1 MLKEVKLSKFQNEFI
16 KRRDEQLLVLAT
28 GISAGKS
35 KVAGLWC
42 VLETIQK
49 QCRIIAAAQN
59 FKALSEVLFREIK
72 FWLEYFGITYKYHF
86 GQKFILQNGSE
97 IFGASAENP
106 EGILGFTDISAA
118 IIDEAAYCPEDLYH
132 YIGDRMRGEGIKPK
146 YRLISSPSNQQKAK
160 WFTALCMQNPS
171 VVIHATALDNPFT
184 SAEFKETLKK
194 RYREGSDLY
203 RQQVLGEFI
212 ETDSSDALITI
223 DKFAS
228 SATLDE
234 GNYYTIGCDAARF
247 GVDRTVV
254 ILRNNA
260 RIVDMII
267 MHKSDTFEICSAINK
282 LAIGKN
288 IKGIFIDG
296 TGGYGAGIVD
306 QLKLTYGFKVHEVN
320 FGAKPKDGICS
331 NNRAFMY
338 RNLRDAILNGFYIE
352 NPEIREEICAQRQK
366 LNGTGLF
373 QLVPK
378 EEIKAYLGR
387 SPDLSDALALSFM
400 EDYDDCSIVVTPV
413 LQQSYIN
420 SLFR

>member
-1 MLKEVKLSKFQNEFI
+1 MK
-16 KRRDEQLLVLAT
+16 
-28 GISAGKS
+28 
-35 KVAGLWC
+35 
-42 VLETIQK
+42 
-49 QCRIIAAAQN
+49 
-59 FKALSEVLFREIK
+59 
-72 FWLEYFGITYKYHF
+72 
-86 GQKFILQNGSE
+86 
-97 IFGASAENP
+97 
-106 EGILGFTDISAA
+106 
-118 IIDEAAYCPEDLYH
+118 
-132 YIGDRMRGEGIKPK
+132 
-146 YRLISSPSNQQKAK
+146 
-160 WFTALCMQNPS
+160 NPS
-171 VVIHATALDNPFT
+171 AVIHATALDNPFT
-184 SAEFKETLKK
+184 SAEFKESLKR
-194 RYREGSDLY
+194 RYGEGSALY

-212 ETDSSDALITI
+212 EADSSDALITI

-228 SATLDE
+228 SATLDA
-234 GNYYTIGCDAARF
+234 GSYYTIGCDAARF

-282 LAIGKN
+282 LAVGKN
-288 IKGIFIDG
+288 IKGIFVDG
-296 TGGYGAGIVD
+296 TGGYGAGVVD

-378 EEIKAYLGR
+378 EEIKEYLGR

-400 EDYDDCSIVVTPV
+400 EDYDDGSIVVTPE
-413 LQQSYIN
+413 LQQQLMN
-420 SLFR
+420 TLFR

>member
-72 FWLEYFGITYKYHF
+72 FWLEYFGIEYKYHF

-118 IIDEAAYCPEDLYH
+118 LIDEAAYCPEDLYH

-184 SAEFKETLKK
+184 SPEFKETLKK
-194 RYREGSDLY
+194 RYGEGSALY

-212 ETDSSDALITI
+212 ESDSSDALITI

-228 SATLDE
+228 HAELD
-234 GNYYTIGCDAARF
+234 NSNTYVIGCDVARF
-247 GVDRTVV
+247 GVDRTVI
-254 ILRNNA
+254 ILRNKTE
-260 RIVDMII
+260 IVDKII
-267 MHKSDTFEICSAINK
+267 LHKSDTFEICSAVNK
-282 LAIGKN
+282 LAIGKKVSS
-288 IKGIFIDG
+288 IWIDG
-296 TGGYGAGIVD
+296 TGGYGAGVVD
-306 QLKLTYGFKVHEVN
+306 QLKLSYGNKVNEVN
-320 FGAKPKDGICS
+320 FGAKSSDQICS
-331 NNRAFMY
+331 NNRAMMY
-338 RNLRDAILNGFYIE
+338 RNLRDALLNGFYVSD
-352 NPEIREEICAQRQK
+352 PEIREEICAQRLK
-366 LNGTGLF
+366 LNGSGLF

-387 SPDLSDALALSFM
+387 SCDLSDALALTFM
-400 EDYDDCSIVVTPV
+400 TESVDSNHLDAEYVNR
-413 LQQSYIN
+413 LAM
-420 SLFR
+420 SLLN

>member
-1 MLKEVKLSKFQNEFI
+1 MQKEIKLSKFQTEFI
-16 KRRDEQLLVLAT
+16 KRRDEPLLVLAT

-42 VLETIQK
+42 VLETIQTK
-49 QCRIIAAAQN
+49 CRIIAAAQN
-59 FKALSEVLFREIK
+59 FKALDEVLFREIRYWLNYFDIKYRCSDKK
-72 FWLEYFGITYKYHF
+72 FTLE
-86 GQKFILQNGSE
+86 NGSE
-97 IFGASAENP
+97 IFGATDENP

-118 IIDEAAYCPEDLYH
+118 IIDEAAYCHEELYH
-132 YIGDRMRGEGIKPK
+132 YIGDRMRGQGIKPK
-146 YRLISSPSNQQKAK
+146 YRLISSPSNQQKSK
-160 WFTALCMQNPS
+160 WFTDLCMKNPS
-171 VVIHATALDNPFT
+171 AVIHATALDNPFT
-184 SAEFKETLKK
+184 SAEFKESLKR
-194 RYREGSDLY
+194 RYGEGSALY

-212 ETDSSDALITI
+212 EADSSDALITI

-228 SATLDE
+228 SATLDA
-234 GNYYTIGCDAARF
+234 GSYYTIGCDAARF

-282 LAIGKN
+282 LAVGKN
-288 IKGIFIDG
+288 IKGIFVDG
-296 TGGYGAGIVD
+296 TGGYGAGVVD

-378 EEIKAYLGR
+378 EEIKEYLGR

-400 EDYDDCSIVVTPV
+400 EDYDDGSIVVTPV

-420 SLFR
+420 TLFR

>member
-1 MLKEVKLSKFQNEFI
+1 MQKEIKLSKFQNEFI
-16 KRRDEQLLVLAT
+16 KRRDEPLLVLAT

-42 VLETIQK
+42 VLETIQTK
-49 QCRIIAAAQN
+49 CRIIAAAQN
-59 FKALSEVLFREIK
+59 FKALDEVLFREIRYWLNFFEIKYRCSDKK
-72 FWLEYFGITYKYHF
+72 FTLE
-86 GQKFILQNGSE
+86 NGSE
-97 IFGASAENP
+97 IFGATDENP

-118 IIDEAAYCPEDLYH
+118 IIDEAAYCHEELYH
-132 YIGDRMRGEGIKPK
+132 YIGDRMRGQGIKPK
-146 YRLISSPSNQQKAK
+146 YRLISSPSYLQKAK
-160 WFTALCMQNPS
+160 WFTDLCMQHPS
-171 VVIHATALDNPFT
+171 AVIHATALDNPFT
-184 SAEFKETLKK
+184 SAEFKESLKR
-194 RYREGSDLY
+194 RYGEGSALY

-212 ETDSSDALITI
+212 EADSSDALITI

-228 SATLDE
+228 SVTLDA
-234 GNYYTIGCDAARF
+234 GSYYTIGCDAARF

-260 RIVDMII
+260 CVVDMII

-320 FGAKPKDGICS
+320 FGAKPKDSICS

-338 RNLRDAILNGFYIE
+338 RNLRDAILNGFYVE
-352 NPEIREEICAQRQK
+352 NPELREEICAQRQK

-387 SPDLSDALALSFM
+387 SPDLSDALALTFM
-400 EDYDDCSIVVTPV
+400 EDYDDGSIVVTPV

-420 SLFR
+420 TLFR

>member
-1 MLKEVKLSKFQNEFI
+1 MLKEIKLSKFQNEFI
-16 KRRDEQLLVLAT
+16 RRRDEQLLVLAT

-42 VLETIQK
+42 VLETIQTK
-49 QCRIIAAAQN
+49 CRIIAAAQN
-59 FKALSEVLFREIK
+59 FKALDEVLFREIRYWLNFFNIKYRCSDKK
-72 FWLEYFGITYKYHF
+72 FTLE
-86 GQKFILQNGSE
+86 NGSE
-97 IFGASAENP
+97 IFGATDENP
-106 EGILGFTDISAA
+106 EGILGFTDISSA
-118 IIDEAAYCPEDLYH
+118 IIDEAAYCHEELYH
-132 YIGDRMRGEGIKPK
+132 YIGDRMRGQGIKPK
-146 YRLISSPSNQQKAK
+146 YRLISSPSNQQKSK
-160 WFTALCMQNPS
+160 WFTDLCMQNPS
-171 VVIHATALDNPFT
+171 AVIHATALDNPFT
-184 SAEFKETLKK
+184 SDEFKESLKR
-194 RYREGSDLY
+194 RYGEGSALY

-228 SATLDE
+228 SATLDA

-282 LAIGKN
+282 LAVGKN

-338 RNLRDAILNGFYIE
+338 RNLRDAILNGFYVE
-352 NPEIREEICAQRQK
+352 NPELREEICAQRQK

-378 EEIKAYLGR
+378 EEIKEYLGR

-400 EDYDDCSIVVTPV
+400 EDYDDGSIVVTPV

-420 SLFR
+420 TLFR

>member
-1 MLKEVKLSKFQNEFI
+1 MQKEIKLSKFQNDFI
-16 KRRDEQLLVLAT
+16 RRRDEPLLVLAT

-42 VLETIQK
+42 VLETVQNK
-49 QCRIIAAAQN
+49 CRIIAAAQN
-59 FKALSEVLFREIK
+59 FKALDEVLFREIRYWLNFFNIKYRCSDKK
-72 FWLEYFGITYKYHF
+72 FTLE
-86 GQKFILQNGSE
+86 NGSE
-97 IFGASAENP
+97 IFGATDENP

-118 IIDEAAYCPEDLYH
+118 IIDEAAYCHEELYH
-132 YIGDRMRGEGIKPK
+132 YIGDRMRGQGIKPK
-146 YRLISSPSNQQKAK
+146 YRLISSPSNQQKSK
-160 WFTALCMQNPS
+160 WFTDLCMQNPS
-171 VVIHATALDNPFT
+171 SVIHATALDNPFT
-184 SAEFKETLKK
+184 SDEFKESLKR
-194 RYREGSDLY
+194 RYGEGSALY

-228 SATLDE
+228 SATLDA

-282 LAIGKN
+282 LAVGKN

-320 FGAKPKDGICS
+320 FGAKPKDGVCS

-338 RNLRDAILNGFYIE
+338 RNLRDAILNGFYVE
-352 NPEIREEICAQRQK
+352 NPELREEICAQRQK

-378 EEIKAYLGR
+378 EEIKEYLGR

-400 EDYDDCSIVVTPV
+400 EDYDDGSIVVTPV

-420 SLFR
+420 TLFR

>member
-1 MLKEVKLSKFQNEFI
+1 MQKEIKLSKFQTEFI
-16 KRRDEQLLVLAT
+16 KRRDEPLLVLAT

-42 VLETIQK
+42 VLETIQTK
-49 QCRIIAAAQN
+49 CRIIAAAQN
-59 FKALSEVLFREIK
+59 FKALGEVLFREIRYWLNFFNIKYRCSDKK
-72 FWLEYFGITYKYHF
+72 FTLE
-86 GQKFILQNGSE
+86 NGSE
-97 IFGASAENP
+97 IFGATDENP

-118 IIDEAAYCPEDLYH
+118 IIDEAAYCHEELYH
-132 YIGDRMRGEGIKPK
+132 YIGDRMRGQGITPK
-146 YRLISSPSNQQKAK
+146 YRLISSPSYLQKAK
-160 WFTALCMQNPS
+160 WFTDLCMRNTS
-171 VVIHATALDNPFT
+171 SVIHATALDNPFT
-184 SAEFKETLKK
+184 SKEFKESLKR
-194 RYREGSDLY
+194 RYGEGSALY

-212 ETDSSDALITI
+212 EADSSDALITI

-228 SATLDE
+228 SATLDA
-234 GNYYTIGCDAARF
+234 GSYYTIGCDAARF

-260 RIVDMII
+260 CIVDMII

-282 LAIGKN
+282 LAVGKN
-288 IKGIFIDG
+288 IKGIFVDG
-296 TGGYGAGIVD
+296 TGGYGAGVVD

-400 EDYDDCSIVVTPV
+400 EDYDDGSIVVTPV

-420 SLFR
+420 TFFR